1 MHTGF
6 GRQEV
11 VEYLLDNGAK
21 VDVQDDGGLMP
32 LHNACSFGHTEV
44 VQTLLKHGADP
55 NARDNWNYTPLHEA
69 SSKGKIDVCIG
80 KYEETGYTVFSI
92 MSNHTMASQAVMCV
106 YHLTHYIKYCNY
118 FVLSFLYKC
127 TQLWDNKQVRALL
140 M

>member
-1 MHTGF
+1 MNKRTILFIKRVTILCICVITKTLFLYKGF
-6 GRQEV
+6 GRQDV

-21 VDVQDDGGLMP
+21 VDVPDDGGLMP

-80 KYEETGYTVFSI
+80 KYETQCI
-92 MSNHTMASQAVMCV
+92 V
-106 YHLTHYIKYCNY
+106 YCLSLFRQLLLTAI
-118 FVLSFLYKC
+118 
-127 TQLWDNKQVRALL
+127 TLL
-140 M
+140 

>member
-1 MHTGF
+1 MCLHTGF

-69 SSKGKIDVCIG
+69 SSKGKTDVCIG
-80 KYEETGYTVFSI
+80 ECYYALTV
-92 MSNHTMASQAVMCV
+92 
-106 YHLTHYIKYCNY
+106 YIVDKQR
-118 FVLSFLYKC
+118 VVVRDVP
-127 TQLWDNKQVRALL
+127 TQ
-140 M
+140 

>member
-1 MHTGF
+1 MPTQPLYFNILIIILLFYCRGVEIVMNKRTIWFLKRIAICPLCICTITKTLFLFTGF

-32 LHNACSFGHTEV
+32 LHNACSFGHAEV

-55 NARDNWNYTPLHEA
+55 NARDNWNFTPLHEA

-80 KYEETGYTVFSI
+80 K
-92 MSNHTMASQAVMCV
+92 C
-106 YHLTHYIKYCNY
+106 
-118 FVLSFLYKC
+118 
-127 TQLWDNKQVRALL
+127 
-140 M
+140 

>member
-1 MHTGF
+1 MVYSWNSVIPGF

-21 VDVQDDGGLMP
+21 VDAKDDGGLMP

-44 VQTLLKHGADP
+44 VQLLLKYGADP

-80 KYEETGYTVFSI
+80 KDGLIT
-92 MSNHTMASQAVMCV
+92 CV
-106 YHLTHYIKYCNY
+106 YGELFY
-118 FVLSFLYKC
+118 
-127 TQLWDNKQVRALL
+127 ALGQCVTSV
-140 M
+140 

>member
-1 MHTGF
+1 MLSLNTGF

-80 KYEETGYTVFSI
+80 KCKGTGYTILSWLI
-92 MSNHTMASQAVMCV
+92 HNCMKLLTSRAVMCV
-106 YHLTHYIKYCNY
+106 YHLTHQ
-118 FVLSFLYKC
+118 LSHC
-127 TQLWDNKQVRALL
+127 
-140 M
+140 

>member
-1 MHTGF
+1 MNNNDVSCTYNTGF

-80 KYEETGYTVFSI
+80 KRGSRPYCLSI
-92 MSNHTMASQAVMCV
+92 MSLHHVSPSWLICNHIKLLASQVVMCV
-106 YHLTHYIKYCNY
+106 YII
-118 FVLSFLYKC
+118 
-127 TQLWDNKQVRALL
+127 
-140 M
+140 

>member
-1 MHTGF
+1 MNNKRYLLYLHTGF

-92 MSNHTMASQAVMCV
+92 MS
-106 YHLTHYIKYCNY
+106 I
-118 FVLSFLYKC
+118 
-127 TQLWDNKQVRALL
+127 TQWHPKL
-140 M
+140 